1 MIPQGVRVATASA
14 VLLLAGCSADPV
26 AVSAPDVTGA
36 EATACAAFVADLPE
50 QLAGQERR
58 TIEPAGASAAAW
70 GDPPIMVTCGGEMPP
85 EFTDDSG
92 CEEVA
97 DIGWFVPEEQ
107 LRDQSVTATITS
119 IGLEPVISV
128 QLPAERRGD
137 SARVLTELAGP
148 ITEHLTATS
157 SCV

>member
-1 MIPQGVRVATASA
+1 
-14 VLLLAGCSADPV
+14 
-26 AVSAPDVTGA
+26 
-36 EATACAAFVADLPE
+36 
-50 QLAGQERR
+50 
-58 TIEPAGASAAAW
+58 
-70 GDPPIMVTCGGEMPP
+70 MVTCGGEMPP

-137 SARVLTELAGP
+137 SARVLTDLAGP
-148 ITEHLTATS
+148 IKEHLTATS